1 MEMKSPAVFFDR
13 DGTINPD
20 PGYIRVP
27 EDFTLFEETIPALRL
42 LREHGYL
49 LFVVTN
55 QSGIG
60 RGYFR
65 HEDLAAVHRRMEEL
79 LQAGGITLDGIRY
92 CPHHPSEDCGCRKPS
107 PFMIQ
112 ELARAHG
119 VDLPRSWFVGDTP
132 ADVVSGRR
140 AGCRTV
146 RILGEGED
154 GREPSELPSPA
165 DIVVRSILDAARA
178 IVRVDAS

>member
-1 MEMKSPAVFFDR
+1 MRFPAVFFDR

-20 PGYIRVP
+20 PGYIRAP
-27 EDFTLFEETIPALRL
+27 EDFSLFPETIPALRL

-65 HEDLAAVHRRMEEL
+65 HEDLAAVHRRMEAL
-79 LQAGGITLDGIRY
+79 LLTGGITLDGIRY
-92 CPHHPSEDCGCRKPS
+92 CPHHPDEDCDCRKPS

-112 ELARAHG
+112 ELARIHG
-119 VDLPRSWFVGDTP
+119 VDLSRSWFVGDTP

-146 RILGEGED
+146 RILGENEEERDPGVLQS
-154 GREPSELPSPA
+154 RP

-178 IVRVDAS
+178 VVKADAS